1 MPDDRGTGVGL
12 SSMRERAAEL
22 GGTLVVAAGVPHG
35 TVVTAVLPYRS
46 VDRRP
51 SAGRLTMD
59 PIRLVIADD
68 SRQFRAGL
76 RALLSSAA
84 DLEVIGE
91 AADGE
96 HVVAMATSL
105 QPDVIMMDLQMP
117 GLGGIEA
124 TRRIL
129 RSSPHISVLVLSM
142 FDDDDSIF
150 AALQA
155 GARGYLLKGAVKSEI
170 LRAIRAVASGEAIFG
185 PDIAK
190 RLIDYFAT
198 PRPSAP
204 TNAFPQLTEREHQIL
219 ALVAQHQTNPQIAR
233 QPPTEPQDNPQPRIE
248 RLHQA
253 PGSRSSRSN
262 PARPAGGT
270 RWQPARSRLGGG
282 RHRSERPALIH
293 AIPHGR
299 GSRTSRVAVK
309 ARDW

>member
-1 MPDDRGTGVGL
+1 
-12 SSMRERAAEL
+12 
-22 GGTLVVAAGVPHG
+22 
-35 TVVTAVLPYRS
+35 
-46 VDRRP
+46 
-51 SAGRLTMD
+51 MD
-59 PIRLVIADD
+59 HIRLVIADY
-68 SRQFRAGL
+68 SRQFRSGL

-105 QPDVIMMDLQMP
+105 QPYVIMMDLQMP

-129 RSSPHISVLVLSM
+129 RGSPQISILVLSM

-170 LRAIRAVASGEAIFG
+170 LRAVRAVTSGEAIFG
-185 PDIAK
+185 TEIAR
-190 RLIDYFAT
+190 RLIDFFAT

-204 TNAFPQLTEREHQIL
+204 TNAFPHRTRTPDPCTCRATPDQPADRPTTATES
-219 ALVAQHQTNPQIAR
+219 
-233 QPPTEPQDNPQPRIE
+233 QDNPQPRIQ

-253 PGSRSSRSN
+253 QGSRSRRSN

-270 RWQPARSRLGGG
+270 RWQPAQSRLDTG
-282 RHRSERPALIH
+282 RHRSERPAMIH
-293 AIPHGR
+293 PLPHGR
-299 GSRTSRVAVK
+299 GSRTSLRGGQGSGLIVDVALSRAGTPRPPV
-309 ARDW
+309 AQAGEC